1 MVGRKRGEGGERD
14 RHRDRIES
22 GKCGIKRRVGKKQRG
37 PQEGGRK
44 IERREKTTVPG
55 GRLTWISRHNGN
67 INDGSTADGIARIIT
82 TLRHARARGASS
94 AKKKRRSSRT
104 RNARFSFVL
113 RIKWHTF
120 HARILPYI
128 RTHIHTHTHT
138 PTHTHSRGRVQ
149 SNQYLV
155 RIGSNGG
162 ASRNADILDY
172 KIKHVRRNTA
182 RLVCERKKKRI
193 SSQR

>member
-1 MVGRKRGEGGERD
+1 M
-14 RHRDRIES
+14 
-22 GKCGIKRRVGKKQRG
+22 
-37 PQEGGRK
+37 
-44 IERREKTTVPG
+44 
-55 GRLTWISRHNGN
+55 
-67 INDGSTADGIARIIT
+67 
-82 TLRHARARGASS
+82 
-94 AKKKRRSSRT
+94 
-104 RNARFSFVL
+104 L

-128 RTHIHTHTHT
+128 YVHTHTHT

-149 SNQYLV
+149 SSQYLV

-182 RLVCERKKKRI
+182 RLVCERKKKKKKNFKPEIESERVRERERKRKGDGKCERNYERK
-193 SSQR
+193 SKKE

>member
-1 MVGRKRGEGGERD
+1 M
-14 RHRDRIES
+14 
-22 GKCGIKRRVGKKQRG
+22 
-37 PQEGGRK
+37 
-44 IERREKTTVPG
+44 PG
-55 GRLTWISRHNGN
+55 GRLTWIFRHNGN

-104 RNARFSFVL
+104 RNARFVRAQNKMAYGFT
-113 RIKWHTF
+113 HAYF
-120 HARILPYI
+120 HIYI
-128 RTHIHTHTHT
+128 YVHTHTHT
-138 PTHTHSRGRVQ
+138 PHTHTHTHSRGRVQ

-182 RLVCERKKKRI
+182 RLVCERKKKKKNFKPEIESERE
-193 SSQR
+193 RKKEKGRR

>member
-1 MVGRKRGEGGERD
+1 M
-14 RHRDRIES
+14 
-22 GKCGIKRRVGKKQRG
+22 
-37 PQEGGRK
+37 
-44 IERREKTTVPG
+44 PG

-120 HARILPYI
+120 HARNFHNTY
-128 RTHIHTHTHT
+128 TYTHT

-149 SNQYLV
+149 SSQYLV

-182 RLVCERKKKRI
+182 RLVCERKKKKRI
-193 SSQR
+193 QARDRE